1 MQETNRRLTDA
12 DLNAF
17 QNSIEYVLTQQRVAL
32 GKEQYLR
39 MDLLRD
45 VLIRIDN
52 KLERMVGLL
61 AAATGRK

>member
-17 QNSIEYVLTQQRVAL
+17 QSTIEYVLTQQRVAL

-52 KLERMVGLL
+52 KLERMVDLL
-61 AAATGRK
+61 AAATGRI